1 MPDWNAIV
9 RDQLAGLCLDAN
21 ARREVIAELAAHL
34 EETFDELQR
43 QGVSEQAAIERTFSQ
58 VNDWQDLRMKIQTAR
73 NKENT
78 LTNRVK
84 QFWLPGFVTLFL
96 SMMLLMFIQF
106 FGPQPLFVSTH
117 GWRMMA
123 PVAVVYVPWL
133 LLLLPVG
140 AVGAYM
146 AGRAGASQRVTL
158 LTILFPVLPHAIFFV
173 IGFPVSVV
181 LADHIAHNIMLS
193 AWFIG
198 LFAWVGLPAVA
209 LLAGGLPAQMFIFR
223 RQGTRRTVGI

>member
-1 MPDWNAIV
+1 MPDWNAV
-9 RDQLAGLCLDAN
+9 VHDRLGGLSLSAN
-21 ARREVIAELAAHL
+21 ERREVIAELATHL
-34 EETFDELQR
+34 EETFEELRR
-43 QGVSEQAAIERTFSQ
+43 QGLPEQAAIKRTLSQ
-58 VNDWQDLRMKIQTAR
+58 IGDWQDLRRKIQIAR
-73 NKENT
+73 NKEST
-78 LTNRVK
+78 MTNRVK
-84 QFWLPGFVTLFL
+84 QFWLPGFATLFL
-96 SMMLLMFIQF
+96 SVMLLMFIQF
-106 FGPQPLFVSTH
+106 FGPLPLFVSTH

-158 LTILFPVLPHAIFFV
+158 LTILFPVLPHAIFFL
-173 IGFPVSVV
+173 IGFPISVI

-209 LLAGGLPAQMFIFR
+209 LLAGGLPVQMFVFR
-223 RQGTRRTVGI
+223 RQDPRRTAGL